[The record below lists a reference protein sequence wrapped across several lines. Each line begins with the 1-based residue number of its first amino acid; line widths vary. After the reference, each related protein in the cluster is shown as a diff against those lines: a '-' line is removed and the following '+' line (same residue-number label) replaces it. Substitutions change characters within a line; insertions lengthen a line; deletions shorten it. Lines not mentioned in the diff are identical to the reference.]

1 MFTVNESLGVV
12 ERQRL
17 GLQEPDVLAT
27 RARWKGTG
35 ERLEYSAKETKNLRL
50 RTKIQHQWRRAG
62 APAPHRSGDR
72 LQAFR
77 DFGRE

>member
-35 ERLEYSAKETKNLRL
+35 ERLEYSAKETKNLKTQDQNSTSMAAGGGARP
-50 RTKIQHQWRRAG
+50 TQKWR
-62 APAPHRSGDR
+62 
-72 LQAFR
+72 
-77 DFGRE
+77 